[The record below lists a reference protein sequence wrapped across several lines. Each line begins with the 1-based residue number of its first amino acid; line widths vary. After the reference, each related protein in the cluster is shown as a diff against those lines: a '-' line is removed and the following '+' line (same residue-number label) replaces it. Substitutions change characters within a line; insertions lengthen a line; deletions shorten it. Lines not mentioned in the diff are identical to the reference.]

1 MNLNKR
7 AEAERFLSAPPAH
20 IRAAVIYGRDRGGVR
35 ERAHGLAAK
44 LVKDPDD
51 PFDVGV
57 LTESDLDSDPARLA
71 DELSA
76 LSLTGGRRLV
86 RLQLGEKAGP
96 DRLAAEALRQ
106 HEDGAYNTE
115 AFLLIEA
122 GALGKDSALRKAAEA
137 GKASACLPVYED
149 EAGDLARMTR
159 EQLAKD
165 GVSLT
170 SDALDAFVARLPRER
185 GVARQE
191 IERLVLFLGPRS
203 GTMGDAALLEAHLG
217 AEPESSLSDAADHA
231 FGGRAGPA
239 FTGLRRAM
247 EQGEAGAAAVRVAGM
262 HLARL
267 RKIDVLV
274 KGGSQPQ
281 SAVKAAGVFWKG
293 EREMLR
299 QSRAWTSAAL
309 DEIQALVFEADLAVK
324 TAGAPDALI
333 AERLYLTTAA
343 TARKLGL

>member
-57 LTESDLDSDPARLA
+57 LTEADLDSDPARLA

-96 DRLAAEALRQ
+96 DRLAAEALKA
-106 HEDGAYNTE
+106 HEEGAYNAD

-122 GALGKDSALRKAAEA
+122 GALGRDSALRKAAEA
-137 GKASACLPVYED
+137 AKTAACLPVYED
-149 EAGDLARMTR
+149 ELGDLARLTR
-159 EQLAKD
+159 EALHKD
-165 GVSLT
+165 GVGLT
-170 SDALDAFVARLPRER
+170 SDALDLFVARLPRER

-191 IERLVLFLGPRS
+191 IERLSLFLGPRS
-203 GTMGDAALLEAHLG
+203 GTVGDPSCWTRTSEPSRRRPCRTRRNTPSAAARGRLHWPAPGHG
-217 AEPESSLSDAADHA
+217 PGR
-231 FGGRAGPA
+231 GGRG
-239 FTGLRRAM
+239 RRARGRHAPGAPA
-247 EQGEAGAAAVRVAGM
+247 QDRRAGEGREPAAVGRKGRRRVLEG
-262 HLARL
+262 
-267 RKIDVLV
+267 
-274 KGGSQPQ
+274 
-281 SAVKAAGVFWKG
+281 
-293 EREMLR
+293 
-299 QSRAWTSAAL
+299 
-309 DEIQALVFEADLAVK
+309 
-324 TAGAPDALI
+324 
-333 AERLYLTTAA
+333 
-343 TARKLGL
+343 